1 MNLLGSRKGG
11 KYNIDVNYAI
21 TKGEEKIIRYLTAHY
36 ESPIVSQ
43 PLPLKRRVMIKSEE
57 GERGERHDLE
67 AGTYTLHVD
76 IEDKVTGSSLK
87 KTVDFEVKETNL

>member
-1 MNLLGSRKGG
+1 MRN
-11 KYNIDVNYAI
+11 
-21 TKGEEKIIRYLTAHY
+21 IIRSKFHSLASYTFLIISAQ
-36 ESPIVSQ
+36 PQVVSQ

-87 KTVDFEVKETNL
+87 KTVDFEVRETNL